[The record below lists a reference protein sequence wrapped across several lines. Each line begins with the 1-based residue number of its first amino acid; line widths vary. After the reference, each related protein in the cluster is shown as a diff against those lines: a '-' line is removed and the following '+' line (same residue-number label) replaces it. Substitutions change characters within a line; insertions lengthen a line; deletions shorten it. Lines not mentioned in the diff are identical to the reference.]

1 MHGIV
6 YANAAEFF
14 QINPVLLFGVFF
26 VEILIS
32 ARFQRVMSQM
42 KEDKFLIKFIYYYF

>member
-6 YANAAEFF
+6 YAKGAEFF
-14 QINPVLLFGVFF
+14 QGAKEIPVLLFGFSP

-32 ARFQRVMSQM
+32 NRLQRVMSQM
-42 KEDKFLIKFIYYYF
+42 KEN